1 MAEER
6 ERDGRKVGS
15 ERWRENASWRRW
27 RWRWRW
33 SALGF
38 VYSPVGIS
46 VSSLRPLPAAV
57 AAAAAAAPS
66 NCNIRDSD
74 CDIDISSGCHRYLR
88 RVDCIFLSGCVH
100 YVSVC
105 ACARLMHFSL
115 LCGCEYLHTLVSL
128 KMSSRCRPIL
138 PCPTPQCKLFAYRW
152 LLSQWLVT
160 AAV

>member
-1 MAEER
+1 MDGGGEGKLKTKDEER
-6 ERDGRKVGS
+6 MQADGDGD
-15 ERWRENASWRRW
+15 EDEDGACWRC
-27 RWRWRW
+27 W

-46 VSSLRPLPAAV
+46 VSSLRTFPAAV
-57 AAAAAAAPS
+57 AAVAAAAAPS

-74 CDIDISSGCHRYLR
+74 IDISSACHRYLR

-105 ACARLMHFSL
+105 VCARLMHFSL
-115 LCGCEYLHTLVSL
+115 LCGCEYLNTLVSL
-128 KMSSRCRPIL
+128 KMSSRC
-138 PCPTPQCKLFAYRW
+138 CPDPHCKLFAYRW